1 MTKKLE
7 NLFDLADDNTPEI
20 TVEENLSITNK
31 DTDVPKK
38 QNLPEIQHTLSA
50 VDKIDAALP
59 TIRDLET
66 SDNELDDIA
75 STARKTFDDLMD
87 LGMNVEARFSGEV
100 FNNASRMLDTAL
112 TAKTNKIN
120 KKLKMVELQ
129 LKKAA
134 HDFKTKESDPNT
146 IAADGQ
152 GVIMDRTALLNE
164 ILGKKA

>member
-7 NLFDLADDNTPEI
+7 SLFDLADSDTEYQLDFSCEGVTTEIDN
-20 TVEENLSITNK
+20 VR
-31 DTDVPKK
+31 D
-38 QNLPEIQHTLSA
+38 LPVFKESVMGE

-66 SDNELDDIA
+66 SDAELDDIA
-75 STARKTFDDLMD
+75 ATARKTFDDLMD
-87 LGMNVEARFSGEV
+87 LGMNVEARFSGEI

-112 TAKTNKIN
+112 AAKTNKIN
-120 KKLKMVELQ
+120 KKLKMIELQ

-134 HDFKTKESDPNT
+134 HDFKTKEADPST
-146 IAADGQ
+146 IAADGE
-152 GVIMDRTALLNE
+152 GVVMDRTALLNE

>member
-7 NLFDLADDNTPEI
+7 SLFDLEDHDTLEI
-20 TVEENLSITNK
+20 TVEENLSITNE
-31 DTDVPKK
+31 DNTGVPVFK
-38 QNLPEIQHTLSA
+38 ETIMSE

-66 SDNELDDIA
+66 SDAELDDIA
-75 STARKTFDDLMD
+75 ATARKTFDDLMD
-87 LGMNVEARFSGEV
+87 LGMNVEARFSGEI

-112 TAKTNKIN
+112 AAKTNKIN
-120 KKLKMVELQ
+120 KKLKMIELQ

-134 HDFKTKESDPNT
+134 HDFKTKEADPST
-146 IAADGQ
+146 IAADGE
-152 GVIMDRTALLNE
+152 GVVMDRTALLNE

>member
-7 NLFDLADDNTPEI
+7 SLFDLADSDTEYQLDFSCEGVTTEIDN
-20 TVEENLSITNK
+20 VR
-31 DTDVPKK
+31 D
-38 QNLPEIQHTLSA
+38 LPVFKESA
-50 VDKIDAALP
+50 MGEVDKIDAALP

-66 SDNELDDIA
+66 SDAELDDIA
-75 STARKTFDDLMD
+75 ATARKTFDDLMD
-87 LGMNVEARFSGEV
+87 LGMNVEARFSGEI

-129 LKKAA
+129 LKKATLDA
-134 HDFKTKESDPNT
+134 KNKQDDPASV
-146 IAADGQ
+146 AADGE
-152 GVIMDRTALLNE
+152 GVIMDRNALLNE

>member
-7 NLFDLADDNTPEI
+7 SLFDLEDHDTPEI
-20 TVEENLSITNK
+20 TVEENLSITNE
-31 DTDVPKK
+31 DNTGVPVFK
-38 QNLPEIQHTLSA
+38 ETIMSE

-75 STARKTFDDLMD
+75 ATARKTFDDLMD
-87 LGMNVEARFSGEV
+87 LGMNVEARFSGEI

-112 TAKTNKIN
+112 AAKTNKIN
-120 KKLKMVELQ
+120 KKLKMIELQ

-134 HDFKTKESDPNT
+134 HDFKTKEADPST
-146 IAADGQ
+146 IAADGE
-152 GVIMDRTALLNE
+152 GVVMDRTALLNE

>member
-7 NLFDLADDNTPEI
+7 SLFDLPDIKDDLDYSASGIDTEATADDLPAIQNTLE
-20 TVEENLSITNK
+20 
-31 DTDVPKK
+31 
-38 QNLPEIQHTLSA
+38 A

-66 SDNELDDIA
+66 SDKDLDDIA
-75 STARKTFDDLMD
+75 DTAKQTFQDLMD
-87 LGMNVEARFSGEV
+87 LGMNVEARFAGEI

-129 LKKAA
+129 LKKANL
-134 HDFKTKESDPNT
+134 DLKKSDVTYGQDISDGDGVVLDRNT
-146 IAADGQ
+146 
-152 GVIMDRTALLNE
+152 LLQE
-164 ILGKKA
+164 ILGKNS

>member
-7 NLFDLADDNTPEI
+7 SLFDLEDHDTPEI
-20 TVEENLSITNK
+20 TVEENLSITNE
-31 DTDVPKK
+31 DNTGVPVFK
-38 QNLPEIQHTLSA
+38 ETIMSE

-75 STARKTFDDLMD
+75 ATARKTFDELMD
-87 LGMNVEARFSGEV
+87 LGMNVEARFSGEI

-129 LKKAA
+129 LKKATLDA
-134 HDFKTKESDPNT
+134 KNKQDDPASV
-146 IAADGQ
+146 AADGE
-152 GVIMDRTALLNE
+152 GVIMDRNALLNE

>member
-7 NLFDLADDNTPEI
+7 NLFDLADHDTPAI
-20 TVEENLSITNK
+20 TVEENLSITNG
-31 DTDVPKK
+31 DTVVLEK
-38 QNLPEIQHTLSA
+38 QTLPEIQNTLAA

-87 LGMNVEARFSGEV
+87 LGMNVEARFSGEI

-134 HDFKTKESDPNT
+134 HDFKTKEEDTNT
-146 IAADGQ
+146 VAADGQ